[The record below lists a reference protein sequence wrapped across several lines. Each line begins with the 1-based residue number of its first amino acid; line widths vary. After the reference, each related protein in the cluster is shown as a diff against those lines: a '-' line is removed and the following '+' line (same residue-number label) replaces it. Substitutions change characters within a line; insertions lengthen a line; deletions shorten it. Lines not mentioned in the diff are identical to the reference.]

1 MPGPPKDIFTHAVGD
16 MLGYAKNPRQ
26 TSANVNPGGDMLLG
40 SHSRREPIV
49 VNMQFRDQL
58 LEVGYDWEE
67 MDRELDELVPGDK

>member
-1 MPGPPKDIFTHAVGD
+1 
-16 MLGYAKNPRQ
+16 
-26 TSANVNPGGDMLLG
+26 MLLG